1 MRPKAG
7 AFTVAAGKRGVPGRA
22 LLETRPTTWD
32 QTTPV
37 TEAEAHQALIAL
49 FAREGYRRVEPPV
62 LQPADVFIDL
72 SGEDI
77 RRRMFVTQDAAGEE
91 LCLRPE
97 YTIPVCRA
105 HLAGAAGGP
114 GSYGYLGPV
123 FRLRTGETGEFL
135 QAGIESIGRA
145 DIAAADA
152 EILALALEGLDVLG
166 LGERRVQL
174 GDMGL
179 LNALVDAL
187 RIAPAAKRRVMRA
200 IVSGAGLGSLAEPEG
215 AAPEHAGL
223 LAAIEGQAPQAAKA
237 FVEDILSIAGIA
249 RVGGRSAGEIAERFL
264 ARAANRSGFGD
275 EARAVLE
282 RYLAVT
288 GDPDRAAAAIRAL
301 AAWTAPSQRRG
312 HVSAIAVHPGGV
324 RLITSDGEHSC
335 RRCLVCAGTGS
346 DHLAASVG
354 QPLRQHRRAHVR
366 LTFALRRAADRPLP
380 AWSDRSGDFGELVY
394 GVQADRGAYALGIA
408 DLRAYPRVNDRGNPR
423 FPAPY
428 DPSLARRLAKA
439 EAGSRDRPLLPG

>member
-1 MRPKAG
+1 
-7 AFTVAAGKRGVPGRA
+7 
-22 LLETRPTTWD
+22 
-32 QTTPV
+32 V

-166 LGERRVQL
+166 LASAGCNWAIWASSTRWWMRCGSRPL
-174 GDMGL
+174 
-179 LNALVDAL
+179 
-187 RIAPAAKRRVMRA
+187 PKRRVMRA

-275 EARAVLE
+275 EARSVLE
-282 RYLAVT
+282 RYLAIT
-288 GDPDRAAAAIRAL
+288 GDPDQAAAAIRAL
-301 AAWTAPSQRRG
+301 AGDAGLDIGAALDAFEQRTGFMAVRGLDVGSFAFTAAFARNLDYYTGFIFEVQDPRPPGRQARGRRRPLRP
-312 HVSAIAVHPGGV
+312 AV
-324 RLITSDGEHSC
+324 
-335 RRCLVCAGTGS
+335 
-346 DHLAASVG
+346 AAS
-354 QPLRQHRRAHVR
+354 RRAG
-366 LTFALRRAADRPLP
+366 AD
-380 AWSDRSGDFGELVY
+380 
-394 GVQADRGAYALGIA
+394 
-408 DLRAYPRVNDRGNPR
+408 PR
-423 FPAPY
+423 
-428 DPSLARRLAKA
+428 RRLSYWLDRIG
-439 EAGSRDRPLLPG
+439 GSAR